1 MQNMK
6 KAAELRQGVM
16 LLVVLAV
23 LTAVEYILAIATGLW
38 LLLVV
43 IALVK
48 AALVIQYFMHLPR
61 VFGQGGEH

>member
-1 MQNMK
+1 MQNIK

-23 LTAVEYILAIATGLW
+23 LTVVEYILAVTTGLW